1 MVSIA
6 VILMMAVITGSLLL
20 GDSVRGTLVR
30 RVEERLGRTES
41 LLTSGTGFMSDS
53 LMSHAVFEHAQG
65 VLLVDGFISLNDK
78 LIPVYV
84 WGVDNDSLSMGQT
97 WVNEP
102 LSAKLGG
109 AGEFVLHLPSHNM
122 VPSGTLFVT
131 QSYSTQMRLSV
142 SGCRTVEQGG
152 NLLLKNEQTLPL
164 NLFVNRAQLAE
175 VMELEGKINLI
186 LSDTPITSA
195 QLRSAWKPSYSGIHI
210 NDSSLTY
217 EGVFIPSEIV
227 DTLAPCSRYFSYLV
241 NDLSCLTDTSV
252 VSSHR
257 EESRKRIPY
266 SFVTAVDE
274 WKGEPLS
281 HHDIILSDY
290 ASQRLQAR
298 VGDSV
303 SMTYYLAKDLKNLE
317 TATCRLRVK
326 QIVPLN
332 ECKNDSLLVADFPG
346 LSHVEKCADWDS
358 DLPIDMDR
366 IEKVDEDYWYQ
377 HQQTPK
383 AIVAYSAIEK
393 DWSNAFGSAT
403 AVRLKTS
410 RSEAERR
417 LNAEAFITI
426 VSPRAE
432 GLMAANNGTDFAS
445 LFMALGFFIIVS
457 GIMLML
463 NPITEMLHERRAELL
478 LYQQLGYTRQRVQ
491 RQLFRE
497 VFGLMALVSPLGV
510 VAGLLYAGLTLW
522 LLGNVW
528 SGATHT
534 EGFALHV
541 QLPTLLVSWLLGI
554 AVCAISLWYLLRK
567 LLKEAEKKSVAK
579 PASSS
584 FVVTFIV
591 LLATLG
597 LFVYNLCALHSMI
610 LFIICGILWII
621 GMGML
626 LRVWLVRRQQA
637 YYASHWDRAQLV
649 WQTIYASC
657 RQHLL
662 AYWTLA
668 LGVFTVFAVGLNRP
682 DFTDSALIAQSTG
695 GYQLYVD
702 CRVPVQYDLNHPD
715 VRRKLLLTELPDSTH
730 ILSFLRHTQDEASCL
745 NLNRVSTPTVLG
757 VELSEMASF
766 GLQADTLGHSIPC
779 AYIDQ
784 EALIWSLMKSVGDT
798 LYYDTHLGTHT
809 PVLIAGTY
817 PTGIFHGN
825 AVMSAAD
832 FRRLWP
838 KESGV
843 EVWLVKTSRPD
854 EASELLAMAMGE
866 YGLHIQTTQE
876 RIQMFFEVTDTYL
889 VIFLTLGA
897 LGMLLGIFSL
907 FVIVRKNL
915 TASQYAIQLYRSL
928 GYREPLIRR
937 LLIRENLLVP
947 FYAILTGAVGSVIS
961 ISANVS
967 GAGLS
972 TLLLAFVCLGVLSVT
987 LYIGIHCLIHRNLKP
1002 YNTRL

>member
-1 MVSIA
+1 MVIIA

-41 LLTSGTGFMSDS
+41 ILTSGTGFMSDS
-53 LMSHAVFEHAQG
+53 IMQHSLFDDAQG
-65 VLLVDGFISLNDK
+65 VLLIDGFISLNDK

-84 WGVDNDSLSMGQT
+84 WGIDNDSLSAGQT

-102 LSAKLGG
+102 LSAKLQG
-109 AGEFVLHLPSHNM
+109 ADEIVLHLPSHNM

-131 QSYSTQMRLSV
+131 QSYSTQMRLTV

-164 NLFVNRAQLAE
+164 NLFVSRAQLGE
-175 VMELEGKINLI
+175 VMELDGKINLI
-186 LSDTPITSA
+186 LSASRITPA
-195 QLRSAWKPSYSGIHI
+195 ELRSAWKPSYSGIHV

-227 DTLAPCSRYFSYLV
+227 DTLAPCARYFSYLV
-241 NDLSCLTDTSV
+241 NDLSRLADTAA
-252 VSSHR
+252 VSAND
-257 EESRKRIPY
+257 EASRKSLPY

-274 WKGEPLS
+274 WLGEPLS
-281 HHDIILSDY
+281 AHDIILSDY
-290 ASQRLQAR
+290 AAQRLQAK
-298 VGDSV
+298 VGDSI

-317 TATCRLRVK
+317 TASCTLCVK
-326 QIVPLN
+326 QVVPLN
-332 ECKNDSLLVADFPG
+332 EMKGDSLLVADFPG

-358 DLPIDMDR
+358 DLPIDMNR
-366 IEKVDEDYWYQ
+366 IEKVDEEYWYQ

-383 AIVAYSAIEK
+383 AVVAYQAICQ
-393 DWSNAFGSAT
+393 DWSSAFGSAT
-403 AVRLKTS
+403 AVRLKS
-410 RSEAERR
+410 GRGEAEAR
-417 LNAEAFITI
+417 LSADAFITI

-432 GLMAANNGTDFAS
+432 GLFAANNGTDFAS

-463 NPITEMLHERRAELL
+463 NPIVEMLHERSAELA
-478 LYQQLGYTRQRVQ
+478 LYQQLGFTRKRVQ

-497 VFGLMALVSPLGV
+497 VFGIMALVSPLGV
-510 VAGLLYAGLTLW
+510 AAGVLYAGITLW

-534 EGFALHV
+534 EGFGLHV
-541 QLPTLLVSWLLGI
+541 QMPTLLISWLVGI
-554 AVCAISLWYLLRK
+554 VICAVSLWYLLRK
-567 LLKEAEKKSVAK
+567 LLRESEGKQRVK

-584 FVVTFIV
+584 FASTAIV
-591 LLATLG
+591 LLVTLG
-597 LFVYNLCALHSMI
+597 LFAYNLCWLHSMI
-610 LFIICGILWII
+610 AFIVCGITWIV

-626 LRVWLVRRQQA
+626 LRVWLVRRKLA
-637 YYASHWDRAQLV
+637 ADTLHCHRAQLI

-662 AYWTLA
+662 SYWTLS

-682 DFTDSALIAQSTG
+682 DFTDSQLMSQSTG
-695 GYQLYVD
+695 NYQLYVD

-715 VRRKLLLTELPDSTH
+715 VRRKILLTELPDSTC
-730 ILSFLRHTQDEASCL
+730 ILSFLRHSQDEASCL
-745 NLNRVSTPTVLG
+745 NLNRVSTPSVLG
-757 VELSEMASF
+757 VDLDEMSSF
-766 GLQADTLGHSIPC
+766 GLQADTLSHSIPC
-779 AYIDQ
+779 VYIDQ
-784 EALIWSLMKSVGDT
+784 ESLIWSLMKSVGDT
-798 LYYDTHLGTHT
+798 LYYDTQLGTHT
-809 PVLIAGTY
+809 PVLIAGSY

-825 AVMSAAD
+825 AIMAAD
-832 FRRLWP
+832 QFRKLWP
-838 KESGV
+838 KQSGV
-843 EVWLVKTSRPD
+843 ELLLVKSSRPD
-854 EASELLAMAMGE
+854 DAANLLAMAMGE
-866 YGLHIQTTQE
+866 YGLSIQTTQE

-915 TASQYAIQLYRSL
+915 TASHYAITLYRSL
-928 GYREPLIRR
+928 GYREQLIRT
-937 LLIRENLLVP
+937 LLVRENLLVP
-947 FYAILTGAVGSVIS
+947 FYAILTGALGSVIS

-967 GAGLS
+967 GAGFS
-972 TLLLAFVCLGVLSVT
+972 TLLLALACLLVLSAT
-987 LYIGIHCLIHRNLKP
+987 LYIGIHLLIKNIKP
-1002 YNTRL
+1002 